1 MSKVT
6 TKVNRI
12 KKKLDK
18 ILGLEDENILSYL
31 NKLDLFVDII
41 IDEINL
47 YLKEDPLNGTIFNNR
62 NE

>member
-6 TKVNRI
+6 TKINRI

-18 ILGLEDENILSYL
+18 ISGLDDDIILSYL

-41 IDEINL
+41 IDEITL
-47 YLKEDPLNGTIFNNR
+47 YLKKDPLNGTIFKRNR
-62 NE
+62 G

>member
-1 MSKVT
+1 MSKTT
-6 TKVNRI
+6 TKINRI

-18 ILGLEDENILSYL
+18 ISGLEDETILSYL

-47 YLKEDPLNGTIFNNR
+47 YLKENPLNGTIYKR
-62 NE
+62 S